1 MTDCIFC
8 KIIAGDTPSSKVYED
23 DKIYAFKDIHP
34 KAKVHILVVPKKHI
48 ETLAHAKADDAE
60 LLSHMILSLP
70 KIAREQGLESGFRTV
85 LNTGAGGG
93 QEVFHMHFHILG
105 GGAMPFTV

>member
-8 KIIAGDTPSSKVYED
+8 KIIAGDIPSSKVYED

-34 KAKVHILVVPKKHI
+34 KAKVHLLVVPRKHI

>member
-8 KIIAGDTPSSKVYED
+8 KIIAGDIPSSKVYED

>member
-8 KIIAGDTPSSKVYED
+8 KIIAGDIPSSKVYED

-34 KAKVHILVVPKKHI
+34 KAKVHLLVVPRKHI

-70 KIAREQGLESGFRTV
+70 KIAREQGLENGFRTV

>member
-8 KIIAGDTPSSKVYED
+8 KIIAGNIPSSKVYED

-34 KAKVHILVVPKKHI
+34 KAKVHLLVVPRKHI